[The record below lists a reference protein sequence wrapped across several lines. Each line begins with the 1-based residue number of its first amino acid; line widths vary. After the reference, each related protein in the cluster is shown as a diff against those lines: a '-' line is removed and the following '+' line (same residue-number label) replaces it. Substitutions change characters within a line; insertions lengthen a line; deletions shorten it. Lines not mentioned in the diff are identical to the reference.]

1 MIKDVCLSV
10 CLCASVC
17 VTYDKYLQPEQS
29 ERVLVD
35 GDDSSV
41 EENPLRLRSNR
52 PQVGRDEERSRQ
64 NGPERHLEQYCCW
77 LTLKPYPPINSY
89 TININSTQQYNTG
102 LSF

>member
-1 MIKDVCLSV
+1 M
-10 CLCASVC
+10 SVC

-64 NGPERHLEQYCCW
+64 NRPERHLELLLVDAQTISANQQLNDQY
-77 LTLKPYPPINSY
+77 
-89 TININSTQQYNTG
+89 QQCTT
-102 LSF
+102 